1 MYLKKSKQ
9 EEALGDQQQ
18 PASQPAVG
26 GSDCEPRL
34 TRRKRLAGSGFSRSR
49 DGCLKSHDSTV
60 KKCESFFFLFDSEK
74 FSIKITQEEI
84 LARSPRPCTGVR
96 VSRPLVVVFVR
107 PNQEEELLTRL
118 VNKVPSAE

>member
-1 MYLKKSKQ
+1 MSEK
-9 EEALGDQQQ
+9 
-18 PASQPAVG
+18 
-26 GSDCEPRL
+26 PRFHGQKV
-34 TRRKRLAGSGFSRSR
+34 RK
-49 DGCLKSHDSTV
+49 
-60 KKCESFFFLFDSEK
+60 FFFLFDSEK